1 MRARGI
7 SYDTG
12 FVVHGSIGHPGFDPE
27 RVRRDLAVIKNELHC
42 TAVRVMGGDPARLEI
57 AARIAAGLGLEV
69 WFSPYPLELPE
80 HEILTLFA
88 DCAARAERIRRAGAA
103 VVFVAG
109 AELSLMN
116 PGFLAGRAIDERIA
130 ALRADLPGQIGLVT
144 TRIRAFLDTAVKT
157 IKTHF
162 NGPITYASVPFERVD
177 WDLFDIVS
185 IDLYRSA
192 AIADRFAGDV
202 RQLVRTQAKPVAIT
216 EFGSAGFRGAGD
228 RGAEGMEIVE
238 YDPATREPL
247 RLTGVFERDE
257 PGQAAYLR
265 ELLDVFDDAGIDAT
279 FVFTFALRDHPHRP
293 AGDPRDDL
301 DLASYGIVKVYEEP
315 VRGEPGRDWE
325 PKAAFHALAEAYGE
339 ALRSPAA

>member
-12 FVVHGSIGHPGFDPE
+12 FVLHGSIGHPGFDPE
-27 RVRRDLAVIKNELHC
+27 RVRREMAVIRDELHC
-42 TAVRVMGGDPARLEI
+42 NAVRVMGGDPARLEV

-69 WFSPYPLELPE
+69 WFSPYPLELDE
-80 HEILTLFA
+80 DEILTLFA
-88 DCAARAERIRRAGAA
+88 DCAARAERIRRTGAE

-116 PGFLAGRAIDERIA
+116 PGFLPGATIDERIS
-130 ALRADLPGQIGLVT
+130 ALRADLAGQIT
-144 TRIRAFLDTAVKT
+144 QITAKIRAFLAEAVKT
-157 IKTHF
+157 IRTSF
-162 NGPITYASVPFERVD
+162 QGPITYASVPFERVD

-192 AIADRFAGDV
+192 EVAGRFAGDV
-202 RQLVRTQAKPVAIT
+202 RELVRTQPKPIAIT
-216 EFGSAGFRGAGD
+216 EFGAAGFRGAGD
-228 RGAEGMEIVE
+228 RGANGLEIVE
-238 YDPATREPL
+238 YDRATREPL

-257 PGQAAYLR
+257 PGQATYLR
-265 ELLDVFDDAGIDAT
+265 ELIEIFDEAGVDAT

-301 DLASYGIVKVYEEP
+301 DLASYGIVKVLE
-315 VRGEPGRDWE
+315 EPGREWE
-325 PKAAFHALAEAYGE
+325 PKAAFHALADAYGE
-339 ALRSPAA
+339 ALRSPVA

>member
-12 FVVHGSIGHPGFDPE
+12 FVLHGSIGHPGFDPE
-27 RVRRDLAVIKNELHC
+27 RVRREMAVIRDELHC
-42 TAVRVMGGDPARLEI
+42 NAVRVMGGDPARLEV

-69 WFSPYPLELPE
+69 WFSPYPLELDE
-80 HEILTLFA
+80 DEILTLFA
-88 DCAARAERIRRAGAA
+88 DCAARAERIRRTGAE

-116 PGFLAGRAIDERIA
+116 PGFLPGATIDERIS
-130 ALRADLPGQIGLVT
+130 ALRADLAGQIT
-144 TRIRAFLDTAVKT
+144 QITAKIRAFLAEAVKT
-157 IKTHF
+157 IRTSF
-162 NGPITYASVPFERVD
+162 QGPITYASVPFERVD

-192 AIADRFAGDV
+192 EVAGRFAGDV
-202 RQLVRTQAKPVAIT
+202 RELVRTQPKPIAIT
-216 EFGSAGFRGAGD
+216 EFGAAGFRGAGD
-228 RGAEGMEIVE
+228 RGANGLEIVE
-238 YDPATREPL
+238 YDRATREPL

-257 PGQAAYLR
+257 PGQATYLR
-265 ELLDVFDDAGIDAT
+265 ELIEIFDEAGVDAT

-301 DLASYGIVKVYEEP
+301 DLASYGIVKVLE
-315 VRGEPGRDWE
+315 EPGREWE
-325 PKAAFHALAEAYGE
+325 PKAAFHTLADAYGD
-339 ALRSPAA
+339 ALRSPVA